1 MEAPKKLVGS
11 VAGCADDT
19 LAGLVA
25 CNPGLQLLRGHRVAL
40 RADLDALR
48 GRVAL
53 LSGGGSGHEPAHAG
67 YIGKGMLSGVVAGA
81 VFTSPAV
88 GSILA
93 AIRAVTQAG
102 AVGTLLIVKNYT
114 GDRLNF
120 GLALER
126 ARAEGADVQM
136 VVVGDDCAFTTQKKA
151 GRRGLCGTVLVHKVA
166 GALAE
171 AGASLDE
178 IVKRV
183 SAVTKAMGTLGLSLS
198 PCSVPGSKP
207 TFQLA
212 DDEMELGLGIHGEAG
227 VRRMKVMPA
236 DEAVETMLA
245 HMTDPAN
252 ASHLPLSRGASVVL
266 VVNNLGGLSC
276 LELGIVASAAVRG
289 LERRGVCIARA
300 LVGSFMTA
308 LEMAGVSLTL
318 MLADE
323 ELLGLIDAKTTAM
336 AWPNLVAG
344 PAVSQ
349 RPEVLAPNEG
359 PEPQAAQ
366 QAPSAGP
373 GTKRVQLVLER
384 VCSTLLGLQDKLNE
398 LDRAAGDGDCGHT
411 HARAARAIQE
421 WVRARPPPAAPAQ
434 LLSALADLLLEKM
447 GGSSGVLYGLFL
459 TAAARPLHN
468 RSDLPTWADAMDAGI
483 EAMRRYGGAAP
494 GDRTMLD
501 SLCAAAQA
509 LHALRSPGA
518 ELLTVLASA
527 VQVQGWG
534 GDRGWAEWDGNGC
547 TGRAL
552 SAPCPPGRAQR
563 RRQKPP
569 GTWKLVRAEPAT
581 SARPSCC
588 SLTPG
593 RWRRRPCCAPC
604 WRGCGAEGGQ
614 PACGCPPLGSLR
626 LRRRWEMRQH
636 APSVPSEC
644 LWSPK
649 VGSVSVLVQRGV
661 GWWDLGLGGGGWS
674 PCRGGEIQPA
684 LSVMAGEEG
693 SCWATHEP
701 SSLPRG
707 WLGKP
712 GGSHG
717 CAHGVWR
724 KLQKGGKT
732 GTRGPGQSLP
742 CTTG

>member
-25 CNPGLQLLRGHRVAL
+25 CNPGLRLLRGHQVAL

-252 ASHLPLSRGASVVL
+252 ASHLPLSRGAAVVL

-276 LELGIVASAAVRG
+276 LELGIVAGAAVRG
-289 LERRGVCIARA
+289 LERRGVRIARA

-323 ELLGLIDAKTTAM
+323 ELLGLIDAETTAM

-349 RPEVLAPNEG
+349 RPEVPAPNEG

-527 VQVQGWG
+527 VQS
-534 GDRGWAEWDGNGC
+534 AEEAAEATRHMEAGA
-547 TGRAL
+547 GRASYIS
-552 SAPCPPGRAQR
+552 SAQLLQPDPGAVAAAAVLRAVLE
-563 RRQKPP
+563 
-569 GTWKLVRAEPAT
+569 GL
-581 SARPSCC
+581 
-588 SLTPG
+588 
-593 RWRRRPCCAPC
+593 
-604 WRGCGAEGGQ
+604 RG
-614 PACGCPPLGSLR
+614 
-626 LRRRWEMRQH
+626 
-636 APSVPSEC
+636 
-644 LWSPK
+644 
-649 VGSVSVLVQRGV
+649 
-661 GWWDLGLGGGGWS
+661 
-674 PCRGGEIQPA
+674 
-684 LSVMAGEEG
+684 
-693 SCWATHEP
+693 
-701 SSLPRG
+701 
-707 WLGKP
+707 
-712 GGSHG
+712 
-717 CAHGVWR
+717 
-724 KLQKGGKT
+724 
-732 GTRGPGQSLP
+732 
-742 CTTG
+742 

>member
-1 MEAPKKLVGS
+1 MEVSRGQHEAPRPAPRPGDTASPCPQASKKLVSS

-25 CNPGLQLLRGHRVAL
+25 CNPGLRLLRGHRVAL
-40 RADLDALR
+40 RADLAALR

-183 SAVTKAMGTLGLSLS
+183 SAVAKAMGTLGLSLS

-227 VRRMKVMPA
+227 VRRMKVSSVPS
-236 DEAVETMLA
+236 
-245 HMTDPAN
+245 PC
-252 ASHLPLSRGASVVL
+252 ASVVL

-276 LELGIVASAAVRG
+276 LELGIVAGAAVRG
-289 LERRGVCIARA
+289 LEKRGVRIARA

-323 ELLGLIDAKTTAM
+323 ELVGLIDAETTAM

-349 RPEVLAPNEG
+349 RPEVPAPNEG
-359 PEPQAAQ
+359 PETAQ
-366 QAPSAGP
+366 QAPSTGP
-373 GTKRVQLVLER
+373 GAKWVQLVLER

-421 WVRARPPPAAPAQ
+421 WVRSRPPPAAPAQ

-483 EAMRRYGGAAP
+483 EAMQRYGGAAP

-518 ELLTVLASA
+518 DLLTVLASA
-527 VQVQGWG
+527 VQS
-534 GDRGWAEWDGNGC
+534 AEAAAEATRHMEAGA
-547 TGRAL
+547 GRASYIS
-552 SAPCPPGRAQR
+552 SAQLLQPDPGAVAAAAVLRAVLE
-563 RRQKPP
+563 
-569 GTWKLVRAEPAT
+569 GL
-581 SARPSCC
+581 
-588 SLTPG
+588 
-593 RWRRRPCCAPC
+593 
-604 WRGCGAEGGQ
+604 RG
-614 PACGCPPLGSLR
+614 
-626 LRRRWEMRQH
+626 
-636 APSVPSEC
+636 
-644 LWSPK
+644 
-649 VGSVSVLVQRGV
+649 
-661 GWWDLGLGGGGWS
+661 
-674 PCRGGEIQPA
+674 
-684 LSVMAGEEG
+684 
-693 SCWATHEP
+693 
-701 SSLPRG
+701 
-707 WLGKP
+707 
-712 GGSHG
+712 
-717 CAHGVWR
+717 
-724 KLQKGGKT
+724 
-732 GTRGPGQSLP
+732 
-742 CTTG
+742 